1 MTIPNL
7 TTAQSG
13 PLLELE
19 RTILGAMP
27 AIEHWL
33 RGQWQ
38 EHATPFY
45 ASVDLRNA
53 GFKLAPVDTNLFPGG
68 FNNLNPEF
76 LPLAVQAAMTAVE
89 KICPDA
95 RGVLLIPESHTRNV
109 FYLQNVAAL
118 SNILRLAGLNVRIG
132 TLIPEIEAP
141 TPLELPDGQRVVL
154 EPLTRAGNRLQIAG
168 FDPCVVLLNNDLSSG
183 VPEILRDLEQAVIP
197 PLNAGWTVRRKSRH
211 FAAYEEVAREFAGV
225 LSIDPWLIAPY
236 FARCGEINFHEKR
249 GEDCLAGYVDEIL
262 RETREKYRQYGIT
275 EEPYA
280 VVKADAGTYGM
291 GIMTVKDA
299 SEIRELNRKQ
309 RNKMAVIKEG
319 QQVTEV
325 LVQEGVHTHETINA
339 AVAEP
344 VVYMIDHFVVG
355 GFYRVHT
362 SRGKDENLNSPGM
375 HFVPLAFETPCSMP
389 DLSASPDCAPNRF
402 YAYSVVARLALAA
415 AAIELETESVEEE
428 LAANAA

>member
-1 MTIPNL
+1 
-7 TTAQSG
+7 
-13 PLLELE
+13 
-19 RTILGAMP
+19 
-27 AIEHWL
+27 
-33 RGQWQ
+33 
-38 EHATPFY
+38 
-45 ASVDLRNA
+45 
-53 GFKLAPVDTNLFPGG
+53 
-68 FNNLNPEF
+68 
-76 LPLAVQAAMTAVE
+76 
-89 KICPDA
+89 
-95 RGVLLIPESHTRNV
+95 
-109 FYLQNVAAL
+109 
-118 SNILRLAGLNVRIG
+118 
-132 TLIPEIEAP
+132 
-141 TPLELPDGQRVVL
+141 
-154 EPLTRAGNRLQIAG
+154 
-168 FDPCVVLLNNDLSSG
+168 

-225 LSIDPWLIAPY
+225 LGIDPWLIAPY

>member
-154 EPLTRAGNRLQIAG
+154 EPLTRTGNRLQIAG

-211 FAAYEEVAREFAGV
+211 FAAYEEVAREFAAV
-225 LSIDPWLIAPY
+225 LGIDPWLIAPY

-275 EEPYA
+275 EDPYA